1 MENKILILA
10 STSFIGINIKKYLEK
25 KYNVFCLHRQLVDFK
40 DQTLLQDKIKNINPN
55 IVINCCGIVGSS
67 IKNDKLNDFDLLNEN
82 IILNINILNACK
94 KLNITKII
102 MFSSYRLF
110 GDDIH
115 ENYNENDIQLSSIKY
130 NKGYLTAKKILD
142 TQIELFMKEYKI
154 NIVCLIMTNIFGCY
168 DDFSINSRI
177 VPSMIAN
184 IKKHNDE
191 NADMTISSNKNILV
205 NLVFVEDIS
214 RIIELCILSENVQ
227 GNILIF
233 NKQGTITLE
242 NLTIQISKILNYQKK
257 ITFINDV
264 ASHNNNNIMKPNLSK
279 FYTLFED
286 FKFTDL
292 KTSLE
297 KTIDFI
303 NLTKSE

>member
-1 MENKILILA
+1 
-10 STSFIGINIKKYLEK
+10 
-25 KYNVFCLHRQLVDFK
+25 
-40 DQTLLQDKIKNINPN
+40 
-55 IVINCCGIVGSS
+55 
-67 IKNDKLNDFDLLNEN
+67 
-82 IILNINILNACK
+82 
-94 KLNITKII
+94 

-115 ENYNENDIQLSSIKY
+115 ENYYENNIQISSIKY

-177 VPSMIAN
+177 VPSMITN
-184 IKKHNDE
+184 IKKHIDE
-191 NADMTISSNKNILV
+191 NTDITISSNKNIFV

>member
-40 DQTLLQDKIKNINPN
+40 NGKLLQEKIKNINPN
-55 IVINCCGIVGSS
+55 IIINCCGIVGSS

-82 IILNINILNACK
+82 ITLNINVLNACK
-94 KLNITKII
+94 NLHIKKII

-110 GDDIH
+110 GDDTH
-115 ENYNENDIQLSSIKY
+115 ENYNENDIQTSTIKY
-130 NKGYLTAKKILD
+130 NKGYLASKKILD
-142 TQIELFMKEYKI
+142 TQIELFIKEYKI

-177 VPSMIAN
+177 VPSMITN
-184 IKKHNDE
+184 IKKHMNE
-191 NADMTISSNKNILV
+191 NTNMTIFSNKNTLV

-227 GNILIF
+227 GNIIIF
-233 NKQGTITLE
+233 NKKGTLTLE
-242 NLTIQISKILNYQKK
+242 NLTIEISKILNYQNK
-257 ITFINDV
+257 IIFINDIPIC
-264 ASHNNNNIMKPNLSK
+264 NNIMKPNLSK
-279 FYTLFED
+279 FYTLFEN
-286 FKFTDL
+286 FEFTDL
-292 KTSLE
+292 KTSLQT
-297 KTIDFI
+297 TINFT
-303 NLTKSE
+303 NFAKCE

>member
-10 STSFIGINIKKYLEK
+10 TTSFIGINIKKYLEK
-25 KYNVFCLHRQLVDFK
+25 KYNVFSLYRQLVDFK
-40 DQTLLQDKIKNINPN
+40 DHNLLEEKIKHINPN

-94 KLNITKII
+94 NLDIKQLI

-115 ENYNENDIQLSSIKY
+115 ENYNENDIQISSIKY
-130 NKGYLTAKKILD
+130 NKGYLTAKKVLD

-177 VPSMIAN
+177 VPSMISN
-184 IKKHNDE
+184 IKNHINE
-191 NADMTISSNKNILV
+191 NTDMIISFNKNILV

-233 NKQGTITLE
+233 NKEGTITLE
-242 NLTIQISKILNYQKK
+242 NLTIEISKILNYQNK
-257 ITFINDV
+257 IKFMNDIPI
-264 ASHNNNNIMKPNLSK
+264 HNNIMKPNLSK
-279 FYTLFED
+279 FYTLFEN
-286 FKFTDL
+286 FQFTDF
-292 KTSLE
+292 KTSLQT
-297 KTIDFI
+297 TIDFI

>member
-10 STSFIGINIKKYLEK
+10 STGFIGINIKKYLEK
-25 KYNVFCLHRQLVDFK
+25 KYNVFCLNRQLIDFK
-40 DQTLLQDKIKNINPN
+40 DQNLLQKIIKNINPN
-55 IVINCCGIVGSS
+55 IIINCCGIVGSS
-67 IKNDKLNDFDLLNEN
+67 FKNDKLNNFDLLNEN
-82 IILNINILNACK
+82 IILNINILNTCK
-94 KLNITKII
+94 NLNIKKII

-115 ENYNENDIQLSSIKY
+115 ENYNENDIQLSSIKN
-130 NKGYLTAKKILD
+130 NKGYLISKKILD
-142 TQIELFMKEYKI
+142 IQIELFIKEYKI

-177 VPSMIAN
+177 VPSMITN
-184 IKKHNDE
+184 IKKHINE
-191 NADMTISSNKNILV
+191 NIDMTISSNKNILV

-233 NKQGTITLE
+233 NKEGTITLE
-242 NLTIQISKILNYQKK
+242 NLTIQISKILNYQNK

-264 ASHNNNNIMKPNLSK
+264 TANNNIMKPNLSK

-286 FKFTDL
+286 FQFTDL
-292 KTSLE
+292 TTSLQR
-297 KTIDFI
+297 TIDFT

>member
-10 STSFIGINIKKYLEK
+10 TTSFIGINIKKYLEK
-25 KYNVFCLHRQLVDFK
+25 KYNVFSLYRQLVDFK
-40 DQTLLQDKIKNINPN
+40 DHNLLEEKIKHINPN

-94 KLNITKII
+94 NLDIKQLI

-115 ENYNENDIQLSSIKY
+115 ENYNENDIQISSIKY
-130 NKGYLTAKKILD
+130 NKGYLTAKKVLD
-142 TQIELFMKEYKI
+142 TQIELFMKEYKM

-177 VPSMIAN
+177 VPSMISN
-184 IKKHNDE
+184 IKNHINE
-191 NADMTISSNKNILV
+191 NTDMIISFNKNILV

-233 NKQGTITLE
+233 NKEGTITLE
-242 NLTIQISKILNYQKK
+242 NLTIEISKILNYQNK
-257 ITFINDV
+257 IKFINDIPI
-264 ASHNNNNIMKPNLSK
+264 HNNIMKPNLSK
-279 FYTLFED
+279 FYTLFEN
-286 FKFTDL
+286 FQFTDF
-292 KTSLE
+292 KTSLQ